1 MDVSDAR
8 WIDVRCEIAH
18 TMRGKVGIDGDEM
31 PRCERP
37 AKPDEVWMKKWLTA
51 RKVQQPGFPSRI
63 EEFQVLFR
71 GDASDKWVFGG
82 CAGKAVGAVVI
93 AEQVERPIGFDV
105 ERHVMKASLY
115 LSRAQQDLA
124 SGS

>member
-1 MDVSDAR
+1 
-8 WIDVRCEIAH
+8 
-18 TMRGKVGIDGDEM
+18 MRGKVGIDGDEM